1 MMIASL
7 LLYLDARDTEIAIT
21 ESQAWGRSMKTE
33 KEELNDD
40 YQLYKKLWRQNK
52 SEILEKTNKE
62 YQDFKKENNL

>member
-7 LLYLDARDTEIAIT
+7 LLYLDARDTEIART

>member
-1 MMIASL
+1 
-7 LLYLDARDTEIAIT
+7 
-21 ESQAWGRSMKTE
+21 MKTE